1 MKIASLL
8 AAGTEF
14 VCALGAGEFLVGR
27 SHECDNPSWVKR
39 LPALTAAAFDTSV
52 TSRQIDAEVNRRLRA
67 GESLYCVDQTAIGAL
82 EPDLIITQSHCPVCA
97 VSHHDLTQEAC
108 QLPGR
113 TISLQAGSLAGI
125 ERDIRLIADAL
136 NRHAA
141 GQDLIDLQRRRQA
154 RIHANLAGRDKP
166 TVVVLE
172 WIDPLF
178 AMGNWGPE
186 LIDLAQGQPLLG
198 NRGQHSR
205 AIEWSALAAAD
216 PEVLIIAPCGFS
228 LERTR
233 AELPALTQHE
243 QWHTLQAVRN
253 GRVFLADGNLYFNRS
268 GTSLTDTVDILA
280 EILHGYANRF
290 MGIAWE
296 PLTEKWNPP
305 LRQPA

>member
-1 MKIASLL
+1 MKIVSLL

-14 VCALGAGEFLVGR
+14 VCALGAGEYLVGR

-39 LPALTAAAFDTSV
+39 LPVLTAAAFDTSV
-52 TSRQIDAEVNRRLRA
+52 SSRRIDAEVNRRLRA
-67 GESLYCVDQTAIGAL
+67 GEPLYCVDQAAIAAL
-82 EPDLIITQSHCPVCA
+82 EPDLIITQTHCPVCA
-97 VSHHDLTQEAC
+97 VSHQDLTREVC
-108 QLPGR
+108 PLPGR
-113 TISLQAGSLAGI
+113 IISLQAGGMEGI
-125 ERDIRLIADAL
+125 DRDIQSIAAAL
-136 NRHAA
+136 NGHAA
-141 GQDLIDLQRRRQA
+141 GQELIDLQRGQQA
-154 RIHANLAGRDKP
+154 RIHAALARRERP

-186 LIDLAQGQPLLG
+186 LIDLAQGRPLLG

-233 AELPALTQHE
+233 AELPALTRHD
-243 QWHTLQAVRN
+243 QWHTLGAVRH

-268 GTSLTDTVDILA
+268 GTSLTDTVEILA
-280 EILHGYANRF
+280 EILHGYGNRF
-290 MGIAWE
+290 MGSAWE
-296 PLTEKWNPP
+296 PLAE
-305 LRQPA
+305 R

>member
-1 MKIASLL
+1 MSLL
-8 AAGTEF
+8 AAGTEI

-67 GESLYCVDQTAIGAL
+67 GESLYCVDQSAIGAL
-82 EPDLIITQSHCPVCA
+82 KPDLIITQSHCPVCA
-97 VSHHDLTQEAC
+97 VSHQDLTQVAC
-108 QLPGR
+108 RLPGR
-113 TISLQAGSLAGI
+113 TISLQAGSIAGI
-125 ERDIRLIADAL
+125 ERDVELIARVL
-136 NRHAA
+136 NREVA
-141 GQDLIDLQRRRQA
+141 GQQLVDRDHRRQSQ
-154 RIHANLAGRDKP
+154 IHAGLAGREMP

-186 LIDLAQGQPLLG
+186 LLDLAHGRPLLG

-205 AIEWSALAAAD
+205 AIEWSALTAAD

-233 AELPALTQHE
+233 AELPALTQHD
-243 QWHTLQAVRN
+243 QWNSLQAVRS
-253 GRVFLADGNLYFNRS
+253 GRVYLADGNLYFNRS
-268 GTSLTDTVDILA
+268 GTTLTDTVEILA
-280 EILHGYANRF
+280 EILHAQGNRF
-290 MGIAWE
+290 LGNAWQ
-296 PLTEKWNPP
+296 PLT
-305 LRQPA
+305 Q